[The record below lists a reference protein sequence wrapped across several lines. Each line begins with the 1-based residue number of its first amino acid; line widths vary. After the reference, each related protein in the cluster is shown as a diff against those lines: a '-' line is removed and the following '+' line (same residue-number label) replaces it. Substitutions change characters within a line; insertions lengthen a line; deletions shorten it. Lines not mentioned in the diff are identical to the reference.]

1 MMIKPIGANGQVTL
15 CTKYAGQYVAI
26 EEMELGVW
34 ILKLGDF
41 IPRSERWLHEPAFA
55 AELDEALEW
64 ASTHPREPPAVREQ
78 SMALNNAAMYL
89 GLMVGSG
96 LASLWYSHVGCSML
110 MGITTYRRTNE
121 GAARWR

>member
-64 ASTHPREPPAVREQ
+64 ASTHAREEMNPDELERRLQ
-78 SMALNNAAMYL
+78 DDDNRSS
-89 GLMVGSG
+89 GSQ
-96 LASLWYSHVGCSML
+96 
-110 MGITTYRRTNE
+110 
-121 GAARWR
+121 